1 MLAAENN
8 PATVASDLTLL
19 QDELMIPLHLAFDLG
34 ATEEAMEAGAL
45 VAMLGAKLFEWG
57 IGEAA
62 HNALVAAIGAQLGA
76 SVSWGALV
84 GLIEQMAMGE

>member
-1 MLAAENN
+1 
-8 PATVASDLTLL
+8 
-19 QDELMIPLHLAFDLG
+19 
-34 ATEEAMEAGAL
+34 MEAGAL